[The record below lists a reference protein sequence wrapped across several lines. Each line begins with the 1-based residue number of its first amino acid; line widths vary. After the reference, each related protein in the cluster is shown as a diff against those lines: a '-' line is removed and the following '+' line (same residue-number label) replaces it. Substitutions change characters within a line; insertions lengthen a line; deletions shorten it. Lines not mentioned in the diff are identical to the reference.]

1 MLISFSGLDC
11 SGKSTQINLLKEY
24 LEGKGYEV
32 KVVWSRGGYTPGI
45 ELMKMF
51 LRGSKSKAPEEQTAE
66 ERAAKVAR
74 KPRGGKLLLW
84 IGILDLIRYWGCTFR
99 RWSHGKKQVLFCDRY
114 FWDTYIDYQLKYPKS
129 EFESWVSWKLLMM
142 VYRKPD
148 LSLCL
153 TVTPE
158 ESMRR
163 SNLKFEPFPE
173 PEEKRRERLER
184 YMEELKN
191 RRWQHEI
198 DCMRP
203 IEPIQ
208 DEIRSLVD
216 EIL

>member
-24 LEGKGYEV
+24 LKGKGYNV
-32 KVVWSRGGYTPGI
+32 KVVWSRGGYTPGVDLLKTI
-45 ELMKMF
+45 I
-51 LRGSKSKAPEEQTAE
+51 RGGKSKAPEEQTAE

-74 KPRGGKLLLW
+74 EPKGGKILLW

-99 RWSHGKKQVLFCDRY
+99 RWSSGKKDVLFCDRY

-129 EFESWVSWKLLMM
+129 GFENWISWKLLTK

-173 PEEKRRERLER
+173 PEEKREERLDR
-184 YMEELKN
+184 YMAELEN
-191 RRWQHEI
+191 GRWQHEI

-208 DEIRSLVD
+208 EEIRRLVD